1 MAIVT
6 IQNWKFVPH
15 DQIDDTISLNEQEKN
30 GSSCIWSMFSS
41 IFQYTTNKSGKYV
54 KELSLSF
61 PNLKT
66 ELKSS
71 YWSIFYCLLFRS
83 IVKIGCILFRPQCI
97 ILAFIHRFELKLS
110 TKTKFDTLISN
121 LKLNLQYD
129 IVMTS

>member
-30 GSSCIWSMFSS
+30 GSSCIWSMFSL
-41 IFQYTTNKSGKYV
+41 IFRYTTNKSGKYV
-54 KELSLSF
+54 KELPKSE
-61 PNLKT
+61 NRI
-66 ELKSS
+66 ESS

-83 IVKIGCILFRPQCI
+83 IVKIACILFRPQCI
-97 ILAFIHRFELKLS
+97 ILASIHRFEFKLS

-129 IVMTS
+129 VIMT